1 MKITSTRSTEPLS
14 VTFTITLDEA
24 DLVRTVDD
32 PADPDAKL
40 FYALFAGTFERKAPS
55 EKLATI
61 VKRVRGIE
69 AAERLKSTHAK

>member
-1 MKITSTRSTEPLS
+1 MKITHTRSAEPLS
-14 VTFTITLDEA
+14 VTFTIVLDEG

-40 FYALFAGTFERKAPS
+40 FYALFAGKFDQKEPS

-61 VKRVRGIE
+61 VRRVRGIE
-69 AAERLKSTHAK
+69 AAARLKAPHAK